1 MYGVVV
7 VGVVWE
13 VWKRD
18 GSQVWSVESA
28 VVRSNNMEISFAKS
42 RNIKELLHVEALLPS
57 FRL

>member
-1 MYGVVV
+1 MVWSV

-13 VWKRD
+13 VWRRD
-18 GSQVWSVESA
+18 GSQVRSDGSA
-28 VVRSNNMEISFAKS
+28 VVRSSNMEISLAKS